1 MFKILS
7 LFIILL
13 LTKSTTHIIIPA
25 VNDSQIPIN
34 SIIFINDK
42 LDHYLLIKYQDK
54 YDLII
59 VSPTKSD
66 LSKVKKIT
74 TKIDKIYLYQNQ
86 IVDISYNKKYLLNK
100 NQIIDNIEYQNQI
113 LTININNQKLCL
125 YKRSSSTVSCN
136 FVYIEDNNKDI
147 FIKLND
153 KIDVL
158 FFHLQKHFSNL
169 FIEEIYSNWLDT
181 YSLTDNNYTI
191 LTLQDTYAIFNIK
204 IP

>member
-7 LFIILL
+7 LFMILL

-42 LDHYLLIKYQDK
+42 LNHYLLIKYQDK

-113 LTININNQKLCL
+113 LTININNQKFCL

-153 KIDVL
+153 KIDIL

>member
-42 LDHYLLIKYQDK
+42 LNHYLLIKYQDK

-100 NQIIDNIEYQNQI
+100 NQIIDNIEYKNQI
-113 LTININNQKLCL
+113 LTININNQKFCL
-125 YKRSSSTVSCN
+125 YKHSSSTVSCN

-147 FIKLND
+147 FIKLNE

>member
-25 VNDSQIPIN
+25 VNNSQIPID

-113 LTININNQKLCL
+113 LTININNQKFCL

-147 FIKLND
+147 FIKLNE

-191 LTLQDTYAIFNIK
+191 LTFQDTYAIFNIK

>member
-7 LFIILL
+7 LFMILL

-113 LTININNQKLCL
+113 LTININNQKFCL
-125 YKRSSSTVSCN
+125 YKHSSSTVSCN

-147 FIKLND
+147 FIKLNE

>member
-7 LFIILL
+7 LFMILL

-25 VNDSQIPIN
+25 VNNSQIPIN

-100 NQIIDNIEYQNQI
+100 NQIIDNIEYKNQI
-113 LTININNQKLCL
+113 LTISINNQKFCL
-125 YKRSSSTVSCN
+125 YKRSFSTVSCN

-147 FIKLND
+147 FIKLNE

>member
-7 LFIILL
+7 LFMILL

-113 LTININNQKLCL
+113 LTININNQKFCL

-181 YSLTDNNYTI
+181 YSLTDNNYII

>member
-100 NQIIDNIEYQNQI
+100 NQIIDNIEYKNQI
-113 LTININNQKLCL
+113 LTININNQKFCL

-181 YSLTDNNYTI
+181 YSLTDNNYII

>member
-25 VNDSQIPIN
+25 VNNSQIPIN

-113 LTININNQKLCL
+113 LTISINNQKFCL

-158 FFHLQKHFSNL
+158 FFHHQKHFSNL

>member
-25 VNDSQIPIN
+25 VNNSQIPIN

-113 LTININNQKLCL
+113 LTININNQKFCL

-147 FIKLND
+147 FIKLNE

>member
-7 LFIILL
+7 LFMILL

-25 VNDSQIPIN
+25 VNNSQIPIN

-86 IVDISYNKKYLLNK
+86 IVDISYNKKYLLNN

-113 LTININNQKLCL
+113 LTISINNQKFCL

-191 LTLQDTYAIFNIK
+191 LTIQDTYAIFNIK

>member
-42 LDHYLLIKYQDK
+42 LNHYLLIKYQDK

-100 NQIIDNIEYQNQI
+100 NQIIDNIEYKNQI
-113 LTININNQKLCL
+113 LTISINNQKFCL
-125 YKRSSSTVSCN
+125 YKHSSSTVSCN

-191 LTLQDTYAIFNIK
+191 LTIQDTYAIFNIK

>member
-100 NQIIDNIEYQNQI
+100 NQIIDNIEYQNQT
-113 LTININNQKLCL
+113 LTININNQKFCL
-125 YKRSSSTVSCN
+125 YKHSSSTVSCN

>member
-7 LFIILL
+7 LFMILL

-25 VNDSQIPIN
+25 VNNSQIPIN

-100 NQIIDNIEYQNQI
+100 NQIIDNIEYKNQI
-113 LTININNQKLCL
+113 LTISINNQKFCL
-125 YKRSSSTVSCN
+125 YKRSSSTISCN

>member
-42 LDHYLLIKYQDK
+42 LNHYLLIKYQDK

-113 LTININNQKLCL
+113 LTININNQKFCL

-147 FIKLND
+147 FIKLNE

>member
-25 VNDSQIPIN
+25 VNNSQIPID

-100 NQIIDNIEYQNQI
+100 NQIIDNIEYKNQI
-113 LTININNQKLCL
+113 LTISINNQKFCL

>member
-25 VNDSQIPIN
+25 VNNSQIPIN

-42 LDHYLLIKYQDK
+42 LNHYLLIKYQDK

-86 IVDISYNKKYLLNK
+86 IVDISYNKKYLLNN

-113 LTININNQKLCL
+113 LTININNQKFCL
-125 YKRSSSTVSCN
+125 YKHSSSTVSCN

>member
-7 LFIILL
+7 LFMILL

-25 VNDSQIPIN
+25 VNNSQIPIN

-74 TKIDKIYLYQNQ
+74 TKINKIYLYQNQ

-100 NQIIDNIEYQNQI
+100 NQIIDNIEYKNQI
-113 LTININNQKLCL
+113 LTISINNQKFCL

>member
-7 LFIILL
+7 LFMILL

-25 VNDSQIPIN
+25 VNNSQIPID

-59 VSPTKSD
+59 VSPTKLD

-100 NQIIDNIEYQNQI
+100 NQIIDNIEYKNQI
-113 LTININNQKLCL
+113 LTISINNQKFCL

>member
-7 LFIILL
+7 LFMILL

-25 VNDSQIPIN
+25 VNNSQIPIN

-100 NQIIDNIEYQNQI
+100 NQIIDNIEYKNQI
-113 LTININNQKLCL
+113 LTISINNQKFCL

-147 FIKLND
+147 FIKLNE

>member
-100 NQIIDNIEYQNQI
+100 NQIIDNIEYKNQI
-113 LTININNQKLCL
+113 LTININNQKFCL
-125 YKRSSSTVSCN
+125 YKHSSSTVSCN

-147 FIKLND
+147 FIKLNE

>member
-100 NQIIDNIEYQNQI
+100 NQIIDNIEYKNQI
-113 LTININNQKLCL
+113 LTISINNQKFCL

-153 KIDVL
+153 KIDIL

>member
-25 VNDSQIPIN
+25 VNNSQIPIN

-54 YDLII
+54 YELII

-86 IVDISYNKKYLLNK
+86 IVDISYNKKYLLNN

-113 LTININNQKLCL
+113 LTININNQKFCL
-125 YKRSSSTVSCN
+125 YKHSSSTVSCN

>member
-7 LFIILL
+7 LFMILL

-25 VNDSQIPIN
+25 VNNSQIPIN

-42 LDHYLLIKYQDK
+42 LNHYLLIKYQDK

-113 LTININNQKLCL
+113 LTININNQKFCL
-125 YKRSSSTVSCN
+125 YKHSSSTVSCN

>member
-113 LTININNQKLCL
+113 LTININNQKFCL
-125 YKRSSSTVSCN
+125 YKHSSSTVSCN

>member
-7 LFIILL
+7 LFMILL

-25 VNDSQIPIN
+25 VNNSQIPIN

-100 NQIIDNIEYQNQI
+100 NQIIDNIEYKNQI
-113 LTININNQKLCL
+113 LTININNQKFCL

-153 KIDVL
+153 KIDIL

>member
-25 VNDSQIPIN
+25 VNNSQIPIN

-100 NQIIDNIEYQNQI
+100 NQIIDNIEYKNQI
-113 LTININNQKLCL
+113 LTININNQKFCL
-125 YKRSSSTVSCN
+125 YKHSSSTVSCN

>member
-1 MFKILS
+1 MFKMLS

-42 LDHYLLIKYQDK
+42 LNHYLLIKYQDK

-113 LTININNQKLCL
+113 LTININNQKFCL
-125 YKRSSSTVSCN
+125 YKHSSSTVSCN

-147 FIKLND
+147 FIKLNG

>member
-1 MFKILS
+1 M
-7 LFIILL
+7 
-13 LTKSTTHIIIPA
+13 
-25 VNDSQIPIN
+25 
-34 SIIFINDK
+34 
-42 LDHYLLIKYQDK
+42 
-54 YDLII
+54 
-59 VSPTKSD
+59 
-66 LSKVKKIT
+66 
-74 TKIDKIYLYQNQ
+74 
-86 IVDISYNKKYLLNK
+86 NK
-100 NQIIDNIEYQNQI
+100 NQIIDNIEYKNQI
-113 LTININNQKLCL
+113 LTISINNQKFCL

>member
-42 LDHYLLIKYQDK
+42 LNHYLLIKYQNK

-113 LTININNQKLCL
+113 LTININNQKFCL
-125 YKRSSSTVSCN
+125 YKHSSSTVSCN

>member
-59 VSPTKSD
+59 VSTTKSD

-113 LTININNQKLCL
+113 LTININNQKFCL
-125 YKRSSSTVSCN
+125 YKHSSSTVSCN

-147 FIKLND
+147 FIILNE

>member
-7 LFIILL
+7 LFMILL

-25 VNDSQIPIN
+25 VNNSQIPIN

-113 LTININNQKLCL
+113 LTININNQKFCL

-153 KIDVL
+153 KIDIL

>member
-7 LFIILL
+7 LFMILL

-25 VNDSQIPIN
+25 VNNSQIPIN

-100 NQIIDNIEYQNQI
+100 NQIIDNIEYKNQI
-113 LTININNQKLCL
+113 LTISINNQKFCL

>member
-1 MFKILS
+1 M
-7 LFIILL
+7 
-13 LTKSTTHIIIPA
+13 
-25 VNDSQIPIN
+25 
-34 SIIFINDK
+34 
-42 LDHYLLIKYQDK
+42 
-54 YDLII
+54 
-59 VSPTKSD
+59 
-66 LSKVKKIT
+66 
-74 TKIDKIYLYQNQ
+74 
-86 IVDISYNKKYLLNK
+86 NK

-113 LTININNQKLCL
+113 LTININNQKFCL
-125 YKRSSSTVSCN
+125 YKHSSSTVSCN

>member
-86 IVDISYNKKYLLNK
+86 IVDISYNKKYLLNN

-113 LTININNQKLCL
+113 LTININNQKFCL

-181 YSLTDNNYTI
+181 YSLTDNNYII

>member
-86 IVDISYNKKYLLNK
+86 IVDISYNKKYLLNN

-113 LTININNQKLCL
+113 LTININNQKFCLC
-125 YKRSSSTVSCN
+125 KRSSSTVSCN

-147 FIKLND
+147 FIKLNE

-158 FFHLQKHFSNL
+158 FFHHQKHFSNL

>member
-42 LDHYLLIKYQDK
+42 LNHYLLIKYQDK

-100 NQIIDNIEYQNQI
+100 NQIIDNIEYKNQI
-113 LTININNQKLCL
+113 LTISINNQKFCL

>member
-42 LDHYLLIKYQDK
+42 LNHYLLIKYQDK

-100 NQIIDNIEYQNQI
+100 NQIIDNIEYKNQI
-113 LTININNQKLCL
+113 LTISINNQKFCL
-125 YKRSSSTVSCN
+125 YKHSSSTVSCN

-181 YSLTDNNYTI
+181 YSLTDNNYII
-191 LTLQDTYAIFNIK
+191 LTIQDTYAIFNIK